1 MRPPEIGAVVA
12 EPWLQI
18 KKESSFMSE
27 YVNVD
32 LLKHRLCRAFCN
44 LRVANEVV
52 IQRDENRGGLKVI
65 PKYADVKVV
74 NAEEIIAGLL
84 AGRLH
89 TTNIDTSEDE
99 AFLATIPK
107 DVIDRL
113 WTEILDTVKPI
124 MERVT
129 EKELHYMSLALEKRG
144 AIRLRLPS
152 YH

>member
-1 MRPPEIGAVVA
+1 
-12 EPWLQI
+12 
-18 KKESSFMSE
+18 MSE
-27 YVNVD
+27 NVNVD
-32 LLKHRLCRAFCN
+32 LLKHQLCRAFRN

-52 IQRDENRGGLKVI
+52 IQRDGEHGGLKII

-74 NAEEIIAGLL
+74 DAEEIIAGLL

-89 TTNIDTSEDE
+89 TANIDTSEDE
-99 AFLATIPK
+99 AFLATVPK

-113 WTEILDTVKPI
+113 WAEILDTVKPI
-124 MERVT
+124 VDRIT
-129 EKELHYMSLALEKRG
+129 DKELHYMSIALEKRG